1 MEACSGEHGLR
12 LFQEKGFDL
21 VLTDLGMPSLSGWE
35 VWEHGLRL
43 FQEKGFDLVL
53 TDLGMP
59 SLSGWEVCTKPSR
72 R

>member
-35 VWEHGLRL
+35 VCKAIKKMSPGTP
-43 FQEKGFDLVL
+43 V
-53 TDLGMP
+53 GMIT
-59 SLSGWEVCTKPSR
+59 GWGDGDR
-72 R
+72 